1 MVTSTSN
8 CIPNA
13 TFRYFFGNQ
22 DVYVNMNGPGVG
34 MRYPGGEAVS
44 GPGDFTVQVHDE
56 DGCYGDNSGDLYFVA
71 YPAD

>member
-1 MVTSTSN
+1 
-8 CIPNA
+8 
-13 TFRYFFGNQ
+13 
-22 DVYVNMNGPGVG
+22 

-56 DGCYGDNSGDLYFVA
+56 DYGDNGGDLYFVA